1 MVRREG
7 MLGASVNELGLVALL
22 ASLVLLS
29 GKISAIGEALG
40 GLLAGARASDR
51 DEKNPEGH
59 GSS

>member
-1 MVRREG
+1 
-7 MLGASVNELGLVALL
+7 MLGASLNELGLVALL

-59 GSS
+59 GGS